1 MQFGKDECLLCHL
14 QRQQIVAFWEL
25 GYFFITIANYL
36 MVRQPTDP
44 ALLKRALKTSL
55 TNIKQMIQLLLL
67 LLTYCY
73 SITMI

>member
-1 MQFGKDECLLCHL
+1 MSLMPPSMSTNSGILGIRVLFHHNRQLPDGKATV
-14 QRQQIVAFWEL
+14 QVS
-25 GYFFITIANYL
+25 
-36 MVRQPTDP
+36 TDP

-55 TNIKQMIQLLLL
+55 TNIMQMIQLLLL